1 MENNDLRCIRPSH
14 PTRFASSMRFG
25 LLVLSLLCTLIMAA
39 STPAQ
44 ATHYRYGSLTWRPDP
59 ADLTGNTIIFKVSQ
73 AFREGFFG
81 TVAVG
86 DVETTDIL
94 RFGDGT
100 QAVVNL
106 VVTSVNPS
114 EGSFFGQVEIT
125 HTYVIPGAYT
135 AFFTR
140 PNRLSTLQNNADK
153 PWYVKTNVVAGG
165 TNSSPISTLPAVVNL
180 AVGQPMATFTV
191 PGNDPNG
198 NPLTYS
204 LATPAD
210 FPVTVAFTNALGL
223 SITPTGVATFNTM
236 GLTVG
241 HLYNAIVKISDGS
254 TTIMVD
260 FLIQIV
266 GPSASPQFIYPLTG
280 PTPPNGS
287 TIQVIAGTPMLFVV
301 QAMDPDA
308 LDVVNLQATG
318 VPLGAAFAIP
328 TPANPVQ
335 STFSWTPT
343 AANVGSY
350 LVSFTAQDQVGVQ
363 AITSV
368 TIRVIL
374 CDPNATASIMPAAT
388 SSVFTGGPV
397 TTIYLGYGP
406 QSVSLTAL
414 GPYANYSWSPSA
426 SLSSSTGGTVIASP
440 TTTTTY
446 TVTNSSDVGCTATAS
461 ITIKVVDARCGNKND
476 KVLVCH
482 NGHEICIS
490 PNAVDT
496 HLTGPSHSDVLGT
509 CPAARAAAGPAATP
523 GSDVRLEAAP
533 NPVVG
538 RTTVSFSSPE
548 AAAARVQVYNSFG
561 VLVATLYDGPAEAG
575 QRYAVELDGKPLPAG
590 IYYCRLVV
598 NGESKTTQLMVS
610 K

>member
-25 LLVLSLLCTLIMAA
+25 LLVLSLLCTLMMAA

-86 DVETTDIL
+86 DVETTDVL

-106 VVTSVNPS
+106 VVTSVNHS
-114 EGSFFGQVEIT
+114 EGSFFGQVEIA

-140 PNRLSTLQNNADK
+140 ANRLSTLQNNADT
-153 PWYVKTNVVAGG
+153 PWYVKTNVVTGG

-191 PGNDPNG
+191 PGNDPDG

-210 FPVTVAFTNALGL
+210 LAVAFINAPGL
-223 SITPTGVATFNTM
+223 TITPTGVATFNTM

-241 HLYNAIVKISDGS
+241 YLYNAIVKISDGS

-287 TIQVIAGTPMLFVV
+287 TIQVIAGTPVSFVV
-301 QAMDPDA
+301 KAMDPDA

-318 VPLGAAFAIP
+318 VPLGATFTIP

-335 STFSWTPT
+335 SPFSWTPT

-388 SSVFTGGPV
+388 SAVFTGGPI

-414 GPYANYSWSPSA
+414 GPYANYSWSPNA

-490 PNAVDT
+490 PNAVPT
-496 HLTGPSHSDVLGT
+496 HLTSPSHTDYLGA
-509 CPAARAAAGPAATP
+509 CLSLNRGIAADGAPALPEV
-523 GSDVRLEAAP
+523 SSLEAYP
-533 NPVVG
+533 NPVAG
-538 RTTVSFSSPE
+538 QATVSFRN
-548 AAAARVQVYNSFG
+548 AHATTAQVLLYNYFG
-561 VLVATLYDGPAEAG
+561 AVVATLFDGPTEAG
-575 QRYAVELDGKPLPAG
+575 QLYSVPVDGKRLG
-590 IYYCRLVV
+590 SGLYYCRLVA
-598 NGESKTTQLMVS
+598 NGEVTTTRLMVE